1 MYLIQTFL
9 RHLFQ
14 YVTISEFVM
23 FLFLAI
29 MKTPWDSLEAAYLP
43 RWSLKSWICFAP
55 CNLLEPVQIVPDT
68 FGIICVMFF
77 PMFFM
82 YLPFAFNW
90 PESEESNHIETIA
103 RKTKLKISL
112 FFSDF
117 SEEEIESESLLPKY
131 SEVIEAKV
139 EIESS
144 PPKYSEVFEVKIEVE
159 NTPPKYSE
167 LFDATHDKI
176 KE

>member
-23 FLFLAI
+23 FLILAI
-29 MKTPWDSLEAAYLP
+29 TKTPWDSLEAAYLP
-43 RWSLKSWICFAP
+43 RWSLTSWICFAP
-55 CNLLEPVQIVPDT
+55 CNLIEPLPILPDT
-68 FGIICVMFF
+68 FGIMCVMFF
-77 PMFFM
+77 PIFFM

-90 PESEESNHIETIA
+90 PVSEDSNHI
-103 RKTKLKISL
+103 KTSMEKLKISL
-112 FFSDF
+112 QNFFEF
-117 SEEEIESESLLPKY
+117 PEEKIESESSLPKY

-159 NTPPKYSE
+159 NPPPKYSE
-167 LFDATHDKI
+167 LFDV
-176 KE
+176 